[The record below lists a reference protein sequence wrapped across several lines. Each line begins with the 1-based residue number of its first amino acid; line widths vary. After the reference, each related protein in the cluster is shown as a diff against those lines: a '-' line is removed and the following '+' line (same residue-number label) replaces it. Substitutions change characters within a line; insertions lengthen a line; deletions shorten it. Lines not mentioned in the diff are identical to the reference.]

1 MAQQPVVNPEEP
13 AVSKQLPV
21 AEAAEAVTGHEVAEG
36 TSEVAAHG
44 GEGGGL
50 PQFDLSYW
58 GGQIVWLLLIFA
70 VLYFLL
76 ARVFVPRLRRTLD
89 QRADTISGALAGAR
103 QVQAEAD
110 AQAEAARRELADARA
125 SAQRTAADAKARA
138 DAEAKARQAAE
149 EATLATR
156 AAEAEDRIRGMRDTA
171 MGNVRGIAAEI
182 AEAMTEKLSGR
193 AAPRSEIDAALTRVG
208 GTA

>member
-1 MAQQPVVNPEEP
+1 MATAPVNPENSDNAADLP
-13 AVSKQLPV
+13 A

-50 PQFDLSYW
+50 PQFDTSYW

-76 ARVFVPRLRRTLD
+76 ARVFVPRLRKSLD
-89 QRADTISGALAGAR
+89 LRASTISDALTGAR
-103 QVQAEAD
+103 AVQTEAD
-110 AQAEAARRELADARA
+110 AQAEAARKELADARA

-138 DAEAKARQAAE
+138 DAESKARQAVE
-149 EATLATR
+149 EETLAAR
-156 AAEAEDRIRGMRDTA
+156 FAEAEDRIRGMRDAA

-193 AAPRSEIDAALTRVG
+193 AAPRAEIDAALTSAG